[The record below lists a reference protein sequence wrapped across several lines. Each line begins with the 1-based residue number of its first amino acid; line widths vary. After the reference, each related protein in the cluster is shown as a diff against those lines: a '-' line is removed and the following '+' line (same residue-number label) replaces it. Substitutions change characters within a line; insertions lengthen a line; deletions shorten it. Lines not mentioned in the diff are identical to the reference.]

1 MLQIKVLFL
10 VSCAIECLFKESS
23 VFRMRLLNDSREF
36 RRIRRVKFK
45 DPEGLRRPVD
55 RSAGGVPTETARVA
69 HGLRFSQVGLAAPQ
83 GLFGALTLTVL
94 LLAFHRSTFELASST
109 MSLARPSITA
119 FSM

>member
-36 RRIRRVKFK
+36 RRVRRVKFK

-55 RSAGGVPTETARVA
+55 RSAGGIPAETAGVA
-69 HGLRFSQVGLAAPQ
+69 HGLRLSQVGLAATQ
-83 GLFGALTLTVL
+83 GLFGAPTLAVL
-94 LLAFHRSTFELASST
+94 LLQVRYSSVLWADRRSA
-109 MSLARPSITA
+109 MR
-119 FSM
+119 